1 MTDIFKEYRFNEK
14 HHLGLGDIRLTI
26 AQQNEINDAT
36 QALLRVARAA
46 EKFVDLIGIQLHIP
60 VSDEEKKVKQALK
73 EAEHL
78 LEVDK

>member
-1 MTDIFKEYRFNEK
+1 MKAFLEQMR
-14 HHLGLGDIRLTI
+14 
-26 AQQNEINDAT
+26 DAEDY

-46 EKFVDLIGIQLHIP
+46 EKFVDLIGNQLHIP

>member
-1 MTDIFKEYRFNEK
+1 MSGDYFVGHEALAKAVEESRAKEQEN
-14 HHLGLGDIRLTI
+14 L
-26 AQQNEINDAT
+26 

-46 EKFVDLIGIQLHIP
+46 EKFVDLIGNQLHIP

-78 LEVDK
+78 LG